1 MQWWYFPRSS
11 LNKLAYAAIKKW
23 NENEI
28 SNKSM
33 QYCEKKDLNVDLNE
47 VTFKQEKLCIS
58 NKVLVK
64 WCLYILVY
72 LLIYPS
78 IDFVAL

>member
-1 MQWWYFPRSS
+1 
-11 LNKLAYAAIKKW
+11 
-23 NENEI
+23 
-28 SNKSM
+28 M

-78 IDFVAL
+78 IGYVAL